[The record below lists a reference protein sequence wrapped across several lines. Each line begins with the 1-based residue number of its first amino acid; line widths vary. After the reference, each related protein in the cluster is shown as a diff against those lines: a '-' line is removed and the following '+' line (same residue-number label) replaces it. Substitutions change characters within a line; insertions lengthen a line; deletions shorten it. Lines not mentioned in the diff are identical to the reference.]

1 MISNVEL
8 ENRVEH
14 IHYLSVV
21 DDLLVGEVAH
31 TSLNEG
37 LQDEVHQLHSLAVDV
52 IVEVLVDRRQESY

>member
-8 ENRVEH
+8 ENCVEH

-31 TSLNEG
+31 TSLNEC
-37 LQDEVHQLHSLAVDV
+37 LQDAVHQLHGLAVDI
-52 IVEVLVDRRQESY
+52 IVEVLVDRG